1 MFKNISIKHKL
12 MGITGALICIYG
24 LTLVLTLYLVS
35 NIKNEFSH
43 FKESA
48 YKGEVY
54 TLSIN
59 KELNYVSRVTR
70 DIMLGGEYAKNMD
83 KLKESEAKITKYFEE
98 LLKVTDEKNK
108 PIVKEAELKTLNF
121 TKTAISVLSKLNGTE
136 NREQLNETYQEY
148 KKVATPPAD
157 DARESFSKVIKLQ
170 EEVAKDS
177 EISIHSSM
185 ASTQTVTASTFVLVF
200 FVGFLPLIMLSRYI
214 IFKTEGIEHKVRE
227 TAQTKD
233 LNAKL
238 DVGNMDEIGKV
249 ATDFNHLISAFRETV
264 SSAKNTSAENA
275 DVASELSSA
284 SHSIGDRVSEQTKLT
299 QVCVEDGLGLKK
311 ILESS
316 TKEAQATV
324 EEIESANKKLTVA
337 AEGMQLMV
345 QKVSQSVEIENKL
358 SQKLSALSVE
368 TEKIKEVLSVIGDIA
383 DQTNLLALNA
393 AIEAARAGDAGRGF
407 AVVADEVRKL
417 AEKTQK
423 SLVEIDATV
432 ASIVGAVAD
441 VSQEMEANAESIKTL
456 IGSSKAIEGAVTEI
470 IGTAQLLSEYAGN
483 SASIAEVSRQKIGFV
498 TETMRQINIL
508 SDSKT
513 TDIDGIAAV
522 AGHIAETTVAL
533 KSKLDEFRV

>member
-393 AIEAARAGDAGRGF
+393 AIEAARAGEHGRGF
-407 AVVADEVRKL
+407 AVVADEVRNL
-417 AEKTQK
+417 AERTQH
-423 SLVEIDATV
+423 SLSDISATINSV
-432 ASIVGAVAD
+432 
-441 VSQEMEANAESIKTL
+441 
-456 IGSSKAIEGAVTEI
+456 VTEI
-470 IGTAQLLSEYAGN
+470 VDAGVEMRQNAAKIDELSVVSSTAQTHITDSIDTMNIAVVKVEELVAK
-483 SASIAEVSRQKIGFV
+483 SIANAKSTGEILSKIDNINQISSENAKSV
-498 TETMRQINIL
+498 INIAY
-508 SDSKT
+508 
-513 TDIDGIAAV
+513 AADR
-522 AGHIAETTVAL
+522 L
-533 KSKLDEFRV
+533 KSMADGLKEKLNIFRT